1 MADTATY
8 LLQNNGS
15 EVRLRVCMCVKIFYF
30 HVLICVFSFSF
41 TEDSIRN
48 LEFQLSFY
56 RKQYLELFAG
66 KYITEVWIVPDET
79 YNIFFLLAITFV
91 CLIVSFQISALASHS
106 DYDPLPW
113 SAIALRHAR
122 FRAWCVFLSSI
133 NFTFT
138 RRFRIV
144 MPIEILEHL
153 HVKTAIQHAKRLRV
167 EYNAIRL
174 LVKLFFFI

>member
-1 MADTATY
+1 MFFLSVSRKIRFVIWNSNYRFIESNIWSCSLVNT
-8 LLQNNGS
+8 LL
-15 EVRLRVCMCVKIFYF
+15 
-30 HVLICVFSFSF
+30 
-41 TEDSIRN
+41 
-48 LEFQLSFY
+48 
-56 RKQYLELFAG
+56 
-66 KYITEVWIVPDET
+66 KYGLCLMKPI
-79 YNIFFLLAITFV
+79 IFFFYLQSRLFV
-91 CLIVSFQISALASHS
+91 LSLVSKFLRFASHS